1 MYPDSIY
8 SGYNFAFSRLVT
20 RDLTSACEG
29 NSAFPIKLRGCL
41 EAGVCCSLTRP
52 RMADQSVVLQESKS
66 TTGFQLP
73 ELDPVDT
80 EDSNANGPDFSQ
92 RDSWLEQMPTMK
104 CFASELR
111 VRHPVSHRSQDCGT
125 FLWRGLS
132 VLLISNP
139 FYKSLLG

>member
-1 MYPDSIY
+1 M
-8 SGYNFAFSRLVT
+8 
-20 RDLTSACEG
+20 
-29 NSAFPIKLRGCL
+29 
-41 EAGVCCSLTRP
+41 CCSITRP

-104 CFASELR
+104 CFASELK
-111 VRHPVSHRSQDCGT
+111 VRHPHLTDPKTVALFCGVACP
-125 FLWRGLS
+125 S
-132 VLLISNP
+132 
-139 FYKSLLG
+139 Y